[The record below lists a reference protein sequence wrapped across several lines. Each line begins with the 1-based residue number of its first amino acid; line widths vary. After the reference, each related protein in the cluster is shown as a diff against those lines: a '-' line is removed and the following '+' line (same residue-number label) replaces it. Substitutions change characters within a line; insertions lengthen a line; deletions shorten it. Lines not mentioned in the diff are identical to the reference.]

1 MESRTTGKAE
11 RARLDGFI
19 RVTTGRAPYCA
30 GGIGSAGGR
39 WPAGG
44 RGGGAPATDVEK

>member
-30 GGIGSAGGR
+30 GGIGSAAGR
-39 WPAGG
+39 WPTGG
-44 RGGGAPATDVEK
+44 VVVARRRPTWKK